1 MIDSKQ
7 AAEMAKTRLQG
18 SSPTQTTHSKT
29 SDIDERSKQAAVYF
43 FNRLQQIYLSKFSQ
57 AFKTGESIKL
67 ARREWVHEIGALSR
81 EQIDIGMDKVK
92 QLCSVK
98 DGDFEWPNIALT
110 IGLCNGNYKLAKT
123 AEQQRLKTIEEDEI
137 RKIAREFR
145 LADTKAQD
153 AAKRARDK
161 FMDNIRATLSS

>member
-1 MIDSKQ
+1 MTATK
-7 AAEMAKTRLQG
+7 LLG
-18 SSPTQTTHSKT
+18 SSPNPTEHWQTGEV
-29 SDIDERSKQAAVYF
+29 SDYEKQATVYF
-43 FNRLQQIYLSKFSQ
+43 FKRLQDIYGSKFFQS
-57 AFKTGESIKL
+57 FKTTEALRS
-67 ARREWVHEIGALSR
+67 ARREWSPEVGQLSR
-81 EQIDIGMDKVK
+81 EQIDIGIEKVK
-92 QLCSVK
+92 NLCSVK

-123 AEQQRLKTIEEDEI
+123 AEQQRLKTIEEDES